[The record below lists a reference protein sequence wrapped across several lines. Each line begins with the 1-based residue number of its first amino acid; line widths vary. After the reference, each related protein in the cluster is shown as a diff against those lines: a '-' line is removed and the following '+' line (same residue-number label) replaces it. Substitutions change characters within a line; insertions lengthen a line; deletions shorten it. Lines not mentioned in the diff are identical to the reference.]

1 MLYSIKIK
9 NFYSIGD
16 EQFLDFTSPKDDDA
30 SVIKTKFGKVNKVVS
45 IVGNNASGKTNLLRV
60 FTFLHWLAHASI
72 TEESSEISYYK
83 HFLMEDLPSEIEV
96 VFQAFENLFKLKFV
110 FDYRNIIY
118 EKLSIKKKKNDS
130 FKQVY
135 KVTRENDE
143 FKTSYSEYLE
153 KLNYSERLH
162 IKGKRNAS
170 MFSYLCIMGKLKK
183 LGINRGISELYRSNL
198 RNMGVSEVNF
208 GDTCKNLSKYF
219 IEAKNKDEKD
229 IIIKILRT
237 MDLGILDIADTLSI
251 VTNTKIHSKLAN
263 YEIINLLHGN
273 DEKKFDVPLLLES
286 EGTVESMEFIIPLL
300 QVISQDGMFV
310 IDEIERSKHP
320 LIVKELISIFIN
332 NNSNS
337 QLIFSTHLPLLLEN
351 RNKSQI
357 VFVEKTDCINSEIYR
372 LEDLKNVRNVENFSL
387 KYVTGKYGAIPRKKK
402 CPNV

>member
-1 MLYSIKIK
+1 
-9 NFYSIGD
+9 
-16 EQFLDFTSPKDDDA
+16 
-30 SVIKTKFGKVNKVVS
+30 
-45 IVGNNASGKTNLLRV
+45 
-60 FTFLHWLAHASI
+60 
-72 TEESSEISYYK
+72 
-83 HFLMEDLPSEIEV
+83 
-96 VFQAFENLFKLKFV
+96 
-110 FDYRNIIY
+110 
-118 EKLSIKKKKNDS
+118 
-130 FKQVY
+130 
-135 KVTRENDE
+135 
-143 FKTSYSEYLE
+143 
-153 KLNYSERLH
+153 
-162 IKGKRNAS
+162 
-170 MFSYLCIMGKLKK
+170 
-183 LGINRGISELYRSNL
+183 
-198 RNMGVSEVNF
+198 
-208 GDTCKNLSKYF
+208 
-219 IEAKNKDEKD
+219 
-229 IIIKILRT
+229 